1 VLIWCEVT
9 MRLDLSTYRSLMST
23 SVSAGPRPDAPPG
36 GTPKVAPRLPFVV
49 TVFVGSFLLFQVQPL
64 VARLALPE
72 LGGAAAVWN
81 SAMLVYQALL
91 LAGYAWAHFLRRFS
105 VARQVALHLGLLLLA
120 CLWLPIGLVGLEP
133 PSGEGVVFFVPILL
147 LVSVGPVLLAV
158 SAQAPLMQQWFSAV
172 GSGRN
177 PYALYAASNLGSFTG
192 LLAYPLLVE
201 PMLRIDFQRWGW
213 TVLYLLLIVLVGACG
228 AMAVAAIR
236 RRGPVSGEDPGGTA
250 VRRSQVPAS
259 RVLLWLALSA
269 VPSALM
275 LSTTTHLSTDIMAM
289 PLLWAIPLGLYLLS
303 FTVAFAERRGLSRVI
318 VRITPVLLL
327 LYGATALISGG
338 TGSYGTAAASVAT
351 LFAVAVA
358 MHSRLYDS
366 RPPAD
371 NLTYFYLVTSIG
383 GALGGIF
390 CGLVAPLAFDWVY
403 EHPILIIAAALL
415 VPLHAVSSRFDLGAL
430 GASQSRSTRGT
441 LLVLLVAASLW
452 LDLAT
457 GRVQLA
463 LLLTLIVV
471 GVLTCSWRAAYVL
484 VLIALMCGLGARNT
498 IPPSFTGDRA
508 RSYFGVYTVRED
520 PASHLRTLWH
530 GAVVHGV
537 ERTSPGDEKDP
548 TGYYA
553 PSSGAGLVLAEA
565 TSLFGTSASVGV
577 VGLGAGTL
585 ACYREDGQTWQFF
598 EIDPLVVEIARDTGQ
613 FHFLSAC
620 APDAK
625 ISVGDARI
633 ELGSVRE
640 DNFDVLAVDAF
651 SSDSIPMHLMTREA
665 FEVYDRVVSEDGVV
679 LVHISNKFIDL
690 EPVLSALVRDEG
702 WHAVVRDDT
711 SAASD
716 AEDYTYASVWVALSR
731 DERVLD
737 RIIGTTGAEW
747 RLLSSQGAP
756 RPWTDDFASVLP
768 LLR

>member
-236 RRGPVSGEDPGGTA
+236 RRGPVSGEDPGGTG

-338 TGSYGTAAASVAT
+338 TGS
-351 LFAVAVA
+351 
-358 MHSRLYDS
+358 
-366 RPPAD
+366 
-371 NLTYFYLVTSIG
+371 
-383 GALGGIF
+383 
-390 CGLVAPLAFDWVY
+390 
-403 EHPILIIAAALL
+403 
-415 VPLHAVSSRFDLGAL
+415 
-430 GASQSRSTRGT
+430 
-441 LLVLLVAASLW
+441 
-452 LDLAT
+452 
-457 GRVQLA
+457 
-463 LLLTLIVV
+463 
-471 GVLTCSWRAAYVL
+471 
-484 VLIALMCGLGARNT
+484 
-498 IPPSFTGDRA
+498 
-508 RSYFGVYTVRED
+508 
-520 PASHLRTLWH
+520 
-530 GAVVHGV
+530 
-537 ERTSPGDEKDP
+537 
-548 TGYYA
+548 
-553 PSSGAGLVLAEA
+553 
-565 TSLFGTSASVGV
+565 
-577 VGLGAGTL
+577 
-585 ACYREDGQTWQFF
+585 
-598 EIDPLVVEIARDTGQ
+598 
-613 FHFLSAC
+613 
-620 APDAK
+620 
-625 ISVGDARI
+625 
-633 ELGSVRE
+633 
-640 DNFDVLAVDAF
+640 
-651 SSDSIPMHLMTREA
+651 
-665 FEVYDRVVSEDGVV
+665 
-679 LVHISNKFIDL
+679 
-690 EPVLSALVRDEG
+690 
-702 WHAVVRDDT
+702 
-711 SAASD
+711 
-716 AEDYTYASVWVALSR
+716 
-731 DERVLD
+731 
-737 RIIGTTGAEW
+737 
-747 RLLSSQGAP
+747 
-756 RPWTDDFASVLP
+756 
-768 LLR
+768 